1 MHHCKGGALDSRD
14 QSVGLRP
21 KPSQW
26 SLQSQFGRKEGY
38 GLICRREA
46 GKCVDS
52 MIIKD
57 CGCVNSE
64 YDKLWVIEISQLR
77 VVVQLMSWWSRVV
90 DETWYWWY
98 CWCWSFNHDS
108 ETYLYCWNF
117 RHHDPMKCDSWWN
130 QGVGKWRSCLKPV
143 AQRVETWSIFHPLPR
158 EFLQLIARLAHIPS
172 CVWTHVS

>member
-1 MHHCKGGALDSRD
+1 MHRCKGGALDSRD
-14 QSVGLRP
+14 QSVVLRP
-21 KPSQW
+21 KSRQW
-26 SLQSQFGRKEGY
+26 PFQSKFDHKRGWVDLYEGSWEMC
-38 GLICRREA
+38 G
-46 GKCVDS
+46 
-52 MIIKD
+52 IKY

-64 YDKLWVIEISQLR
+64 YDKLWVIEIAQLR
-77 VVVQLMSWWSRVV
+77 VVAQLMSWWSRVV
-90 DETWYWWY
+90 DETWDWWY
-98 CWCWSFNHDS
+98 CWCWWFNHDS

-172 CVWTHVS
+172 CVWTHVP